1 MCHTRKQ
8 TDITCWVTYTY
19 ISIQTIPQIIFSSCR
34 YVVTSIGMRLT
45 DEQIDDMIR
54 IADKDGDG
62 DISYV
67 EFIKLMT
74 SKWIELVNFFKGGG
88 LETKCKNQ
96 IK

>member
-1 MCHTRKQ
+1 
-8 TDITCWVTYTY
+8 
-19 ISIQTIPQIIFSSCR
+19 
-34 YVVTSIGMRLT
+34 MRIT

-74 SKWIELVNFFKGGG
+74 SKA
-88 LETKCKNQ
+88 
-96 IK
+96 

>member
-1 MCHTRKQ
+1 
-8 TDITCWVTYTY
+8 
-19 ISIQTIPQIIFSSCR
+19 
-34 YVVTSIGMRLT
+34 MRIT

-74 SKWIELVNFFKGGG
+74 SKAWGSQSHCSINHESEINLKLIEIQDYNDY
-88 LETKCKNQ
+88 N
-96 IK
+96 